1 MNDTNK
7 RRRQAAWVCFQPH
20 LAEDQLF
27 KAIHLLERSYQA
39 DSVSNLIAYI
49 SKVCSE
55 FDIGP
60 EIRKS
65 LYGRFHQLM
74 TEDTDLQMDP
84 LSTMLEQNQSQPL
97 PKPVQRRPAPVLSAV
112 ERIEERQEAMASLP
126 AHTVV
131 FSDFMKQ
138 LTAYL
143 PEKNALFEVLME
155 LAEDKKTGA
164 RENAGHISR
173 WANKPDDFGWA
184 EDLDEKALAGLV
196 HLVYTALCEMLGPVA
211 ADECFHK
218 AIAVCEQKP
227 EARQFSPSRFL

>member
-1 MNDTNK
+1 MNDINK

-27 KAIHLLERSYQA
+27 KAIHLLERGYQA

-55 FDIGP
+55 FGIGP

-74 TEDTDLQMDP
+74 TEDTGLQVDP
-84 LSTMLEQNQSQPL
+84 LSAMLEQSQSQPL
-97 PKPVQRRPAPVLSAV
+97 PKSVQRRPASALSSV
-112 ERIEERQEAMASLP
+112 ERIEERQEAAASLP

-138 LTAYL
+138 LMAYF

-155 LAEDKKTGA
+155 LAGDKKTGT

-184 EDLDEKALAGLV
+184 EDLDENALAGLV

-218 AIAVCEQKP
+218 VIAVCEQKP